1 MTAPTL
7 VIAIGNPSR
16 GDDALGPVFAARL
29 QEWLDAEGRDD
40 VEVIEDFQLQIEHA
54 LDLKGRQQVIFVD
67 AGTPLQPAPY
77 ALKPVVPAPD
87 FGHSTHAITPAA
99 VLHVAQQ
106 TLGQQLPQAS
116 VLCIPGE
123 SFELGAALS
132 GNAEIHLSAALRF
145 VQNEVF
151 AGV

>member
-1 MTAPTL
+1 MAAPTL

-16 GDDALGPVFAARL
+16 GDDALGPAFAARL

-77 ALKPVVPAPD
+77 AMKPVVPSAD
-87 FGHSTHAITPAA
+87 FGHTTHAISPAA

-116 VLCIPGE
+116 VLCIPGDT
-123 SFELGAALS
+123 FELGAALS
-132 GNAEIHLSAALRF
+132 ELAEMRLSAALRHL
-145 VQNEVF
+145 QNEVL
-151 AGV
+151 AGG